1 MFNSVLVRRMHE
13 RCAVE
18 AFLALALL
26 LQQVVAAGS
35 FHSQFTGSGL
45 PDSLLR
51 AAVGLHLWHKKC
63 ATGREYKGSDNGCKG
78 KFERTGGGC
87 VGYVGFVECIGLNPT
102 HPINPKHSR
111 HPF

>member
-1 MFNSVLVRRMHE
+1 MFNSVLVGWVHE
-13 RCAVE
+13 SCAVE
-18 AFLALALL
+18 GLLALALL

-63 ATGREYKGSDNGCKG
+63 ATGREYSAWKRECKG
-78 KFERTGGGC
+78 KCAR
-87 VGYVGFVECIGLNPT
+87 
-102 HPINPKHSR
+102 
-111 HPF
+111 PFSAPWVS